1 MYLSY
6 MIKVVLFGSGNV
18 AYHLAK
24 AFRLANDIHLVQLY
38 RRNSKNDHLFDIK
51 IPKTNSLN
59 EIKKADVY
67 ILAINDDH
75 IAAFSKDL
83 KFEEGLVAHT
93 SGSISLDQ
101 LKCKAHKGIFYPLQT
116 FSKDQ
121 KLTYKTIPFCLETEY
136 PKDMEILKALARSI
150 SENVYEINSVQR
162 EKLHIAA
169 VFTNNFSNHM
179 FKIAKDICDEHQIS
193 FELLKPLILN
203 TANKINYLDPVDA
216 QTGPA
221 KRNDQNVIQKHL
233 EQLQGDK
240 KEIYSLISKS
250 IIKTYLKEL

>member
-1 MYLSY
+1 

-18 AYHLAK
+18 SYHLAK
-24 AFRLANDIHLVQLY
+24 AFRFAKDINLVQLF
-38 RRNSKNDHLFDIK
+38 RKNPKNDHFFDIK
-51 IPKTNSLN
+51 IPKIDSLN
-59 EIKKADVY
+59 EIKNADVY
-67 ILAINDDH
+67 ILAINDDQ
-75 IAAFSKDL
+75 IAAFSKEL
-83 KFEEGLVAHT
+83 QFEEGLVVHT

-116 FSKDQ
+116 FSINQ
-121 KLTYKTIPFCLETEY
+121 KLAYETIPLCLETEY
-136 PKDMEILKALARSI
+136 TKDMDMLKSLARSI
-150 SENVYEINSVQR
+150 SNNVYEINSIQR

-179 FKIAKDICDEHQIS
+179 FKIAKDICDEHKIS
-193 FELLKPLILN
+193 FDLLKPLILN
-203 TANKINYLDPVDA
+203 TANKINYLDPIDA

-221 KRNDQNVIQKHL
+221 KRNDQKVIQKHL

-240 KEIYSLISKS
+240 KKIYSLISKS